1 MRKLK
6 LDSLQ
11 VDSFETTAA
20 VPAPRGTVQAHART
34 NAPGCGGGGDT
45 GGGLATFETECTLN
59 AEVCGDTNYLEC
71 TYGCSL
77 DTACAWC

>member
-1 MRKLK
+1 MRKLS
-6 LDSLQ
+6 LDTVAVQ
-11 VDSFETTAA
+11 SFPTGP
-20 VPAPRGTVQAHART
+20 VPLARGTVRARART

-45 GGGLATFETECTLN
+45 TGCGLATFETECTLN

-77 DTACAWC
+77 DTACGLC